1 VLETGVIRLLD
12 VNEQQMPEQLLVL
25 YTTSMVSQ
33 VLFRIARIIFMRT
46 HPLGSSTI
54 PSGSISLEDGRRI
67 VDTVTTNPSA
77 VYTFP
82 NLFGL
87 IPVVSELIK

>member
-1 VLETGVIRLLD
+1 VLETGVLRLLD

-25 YTTSMVSQ
+25 YTTSVISQ
-33 VLFRIARIIFMRT
+33 VLFRISRIIFMRISL
-46 HPLGSSTI
+46 LGSYAI

-77 VYTFP
+77 VYTFT

-87 IPVVSELIK
+87 TPVVSELTK